1 VYESISISTSF
12 SSVVDADAFDAS
24 LGVSRGAV
32 FFSDLELARV
42 PVPAAFCFKTW
53 SCCATINCESDSS
66 SWLRGSGTGRG
77 AGDDDND
84 DDNDDD
90 VTDERR
96 ARAGAA

>member
-42 PVPAAFCFKTW
+42 PVPAAFCF
-53 SCCATINCESDSS
+53 
-66 SWLRGSGTGRG
+66 
-77 AGDDDND
+77 
-84 DDNDDD
+84 
-90 VTDERR
+90 
-96 ARAGAA
+96 